1 MWSRISDDSRT
12 GNFAWAI
19 ALALSGL
26 GLLLFNFGVF
36 AAYEP
41 ILQYVLAGVFGIAS
55 IAFFGAYLSTRTN
68 WWRLMPAWTLLAL
81 AVMVYLSTVET
92 LDQRLTASVLF
103 AGQALAF
110 AHAYLIDRQE
120 RWWAIIPGGFMLVL
134 GVVIALSSRTVS
146 LETLG
151 SVLFVGL
158 GAVFLLLYAVGTRR
172 RMWWSL
178 IPGTVLVIFGFF
190 LFSVEDGAQSPWVRW
205 WPLFLVLTGILAG
218 WRAWRRPKPEK
229 LAVESAP
236 NLSHRGVAKSTP
248 STSSSTS
255 SSSALGRYKGPAP
268 GASVEVLSEPNG
280 DDP

>member
-12 GNFAWAI
+12 GNFAWAF

-41 ILQYVLAGVFGIAS
+41 ILQYVLAGLLGIVS
-55 IAFFGAYLSTRTN
+55 VAFFAAYISTRSH

-110 AHAYLIDRQE
+110 AHIYLLDRQD

-151 SVLFVGL
+151 SVLFIGL

-190 LFSVEDGAQSPWVRW
+190 LFSVEDGAQSPWIRW
-205 WPLFLVLTGILAG
+205 WPLLLVLAGIFAG
-218 WRAWRRPKPEK
+218 WQSWRRPKPEK
-229 LAVESAP
+229 LAVESAS
-236 NLSHRGVAKSTP
+236 NLSHRGVAKSSP
-248 STSSSTS
+248 STS